1 MNHARRPLSSRTNRA
16 LPRPARPNPSKRHPT
31 AKRRAETS
39 SAFSEAAAGRWMR
52 EHADDYLEDGTDEPQ
67 PTQLAEACAAAFGV
81 DGVGGPLDD
90 PDHWIW
96 DAAIAAFTLH
106 HRKNPSAPVAVGYVF
121 WRDGRAP
128 RPNQA
133 GKPVVIA
140 RYASSAEAHRALEGE
155 GYYLERIDSPT
166 PEWFVRKGKAIR
178 GYLTPEATRENPSAK
193 PARAAR
199 RNLRPNPGLL
209 YVTVSDHAG
218 DTKSVNGAQLA
229 IDVRSFER
237 AMGSKAARWVS
248 PNRDGDRA
256 SAELSKKARRLSS
269 IERGATVYV
278 RAKHIEG
285 TAPHWQRVTVL

>member
-1 MNHARRPLSSRTNRA
+1 MNHARRPLSSR
-16 LPRPARPNPSKRHPT
+16 PNPSRSDFN
-31 AKRRAETS
+31 RAN
-39 SAFSEAAAGRWMR
+39 ALRWMR
-52 EHADDYLEDGTDEPQ
+52 SHRDEYREHGTGEPDYTG
-67 PTQLAEACAAAFGV
+67 LAEACAAEFDV
-81 DGVGGPLDD
+81 DGVRGPLDD
-90 PDHWIW
+90 PDHWIHEL
-96 DAAIAAFTLH
+96 AIEAYPENAQRRGST
-106 HRKNPSAPVAVGYVF
+106 RKNPSAPVAVGYVF

-166 PEWFVRKGKAIR
+166 PQWFVRKGKAIR
-178 GYLTPEATRENPSAK
+178 GYLTPEAARENPSAK
-193 PARAAR
+193 PVRAAR

-256 SAELSKKARRLSS
+256 SAELSKNARRLSS